1 MPSVDRSSKPVSL
14 LSATVGTKSGGLR
27 EVKVPVELMAK
38 FMSLA
43 QSNTLRNVETCGVL
57 AGKLVSCGNVLVI
70 IISNILQLVPLL
82 GNLSCSSSHMFS
94 CIPSGNPCVISLTF
108 LESGKWIA
116 QSRIAV
122 IDNLEGFMPWLS
134 LTLYT
139 VVYKSVDPP

>member
-57 AGKLVSCGNVLVI
+57 AGKLVSGGPGLLADK
-70 IISNILQLVPLL
+70 IL
-82 GNLSCSSSHMFS
+82 
-94 CIPSGNPCVISLTF
+94 
-108 LESGKWIA
+108 
-116 QSRIAV
+116 R
-122 IDNLEGFMPWLS
+122 MPVNYLW
-134 LTLYT
+134 YR
-139 VVYKSVDPP
+139 